1 MSSVALLRARALA
14 SELRFDRHE
23 LSGAFGDS
31 GVLFPL
37 AASLI
42 AINGLNPTVVFAGA
56 GLFYVAAALYFR
68 LPMPVQ
74 PLKAFSAIAIA
85 FALTPSVIAAGAL
98 ILGAAFLVLG
108 ATGLIRV
115 VGRVVPIGVVKGI
128 QLALG
133 IALLRSAWDLSQ
145 RSQGLAAVPAAVGA
159 FGVSIPVGVPLAI
172 LGVALALVLLRW
184 RVAPASVVVLAAGAS
199 IGAIAGS
206 DIGTLEL
213 GPIAPALVVPSLGDW
228 WLALTLLA
236 IPQLP
241 LSIGNA
247 MLSTHDV
254 ARTYFGRGADRVT
267 LTSLATSMGI
277 ANVAAG
283 LFAGMPMC
291 HGAGGLTAHHRFGA
305 RTATATLTIG
315 VACLVLGLVFGRSAL
330 EVIARG
336 VPPAILGSLL
346 AYVGWEHIQLA
357 RALRGGPAWA
367 TCLAVALLATVTAN
381 LAVGAVA
388 GLVGWYA
395 VRSAG
400 SFHGRMRGY
409 AAREV

>member
-159 FGVSIPVGVPLAI
+159 FGVSSVRRKTDRREYPGAADSFLLWNKA
-172 LGVALALVLLRW
+172 GGRVLR
-184 RVAPASVVVLAAGAS
+184 G
-199 IGAIAGS
+199 
-206 DIGTLEL
+206 
-213 GPIAPALVVPSLGDW
+213 
-228 WLALTLLA
+228 LTLRRQAERLRY
-236 IPQLP
+236 L
-241 LSIGNA
+241 LNE
-247 MLSTHDV
+247 TH
-254 ARTYFGRGADRVT
+254 
-267 LTSLATSMGI
+267 
-277 ANVAAG
+277 
-283 LFAGMPMC
+283 
-291 HGAGGLTAHHRFGA
+291 
-305 RTATATLTIG
+305 
-315 VACLVLGLVFGRSAL
+315 
-330 EVIARG
+330 
-336 VPPAILGSLL
+336 
-346 AYVGWEHIQLA
+346 
-357 RALRGGPAWA
+357 
-367 TCLAVALLATVTAN
+367 
-381 LAVGAVA
+381 
-388 GLVGWYA
+388 
-395 VRSAG
+395 
-400 SFHGRMRGY
+400 
-409 AAREV
+409 